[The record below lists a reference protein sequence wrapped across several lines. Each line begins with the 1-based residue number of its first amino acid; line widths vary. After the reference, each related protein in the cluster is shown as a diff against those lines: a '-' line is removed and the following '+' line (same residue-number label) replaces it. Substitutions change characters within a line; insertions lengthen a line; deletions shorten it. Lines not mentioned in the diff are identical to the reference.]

1 MSDSLQNPQ
10 HDGRG
15 RGHLVYL
22 AFVMLCFFAASSA
35 PTPLYHVYQQAWGFS
50 SALLTLIFAVYA
62 LSLLATLLV
71 FGSLS
76 DYLGRRPV
84 IFAAL
89 VLEILS
95 LLLFIGAT
103 DVSWLIAARVLQG
116 IATGIATSAL
126 GAAMLDTSQTQG
138 PLINSI
144 APMFG
149 MALGALGTSALVEY
163 APMPLT
169 LAYLLL
175 LAAFVLQAL
184 YLLRVGE
191 TVTPQ
196 PGVLETLKPAL
207 SVPTRAR
214 STLLLILPAD
224 IAAWAL
230 GGFFLSLAPSLLAAA
245 TGSTSV
251 LNGGLAVAALSCG
264 LTDIVTIRGGQL
276 SPETIGAPPG
286 DLHADYAHQADFE
299 PTAAGVM
306 TDYHTWYAER
316 FAELLDKLDAIPE
329 GSGTMLDHTIV
340 VWTNELSTGSHQHDD
355 LPIVVAGGTTHFR
368 SGRLIRYA
376 PTSPVQGP
384 WSVVDVGR
392 PHNQLLTSLAQAMG
406 SSRTSVG
413 LTEVALS
420 DGSMLDCTGTLDGLF

>member
-62 LSLLATLLV
+62 LSLLGTLLV

-89 VLEILS
+89 ALEILS
-95 LLLFIGAT
+95 LLLFISAT

-149 MALGALGTSALVEY
+149 MALGALGTSALVQY
-163 APMPLT
+163 APWPMM
-169 LAYLLL
+169 LAYALL
-175 LAAFVLQAL
+175 LAAFVGQLL
-184 YLLRVGE
+184 YLWWVQE

-196 PGVLETLKPAL
+196 PGVLKTLKPAL
-207 SVPTRAR
+207 SVPPRAR
-214 STLLLILPAD
+214 STLLLVLPAD

-251 LNGGLAVAALSCG
+251 LNGGLAVAAL
-264 LTDIVTIRGGQL
+264 TI
-276 SPETIGAPPG
+276 SGAISIMNLRLKAPRLALLVG
-286 DLHADYAHQADFE
+286 CSFL
-299 PTAAGVM
+299 AAGVSVVLVAVDLGWLWLFF
-306 TDYHTWYAER
+306 T
-316 FAELLDKLDAIPE
+316 
-329 GSGTMLDHTIV
+329 GT
-340 VWTNELSTGSHQHDD
+340 
-355 LPIVVAGGTTHFR
+355 VVAGIGFGA
-368 SGRLIRYA
+368 SFLGALRL
-376 PTSPVQGP
+376 
-384 WSVVDVGR
+384 
-392 PHNQLLTSLAQAMG
+392 LLPLAHAHE
-406 SSRTSVG
+406 RAG
-413 LTEVALS
+413 LMSAFLALS
-420 DGSMLDCTGTLDGLF
+420 YLAFCIPALLAGLAVKTEGLIVTTNVYGAVVVVLALLALGGLLMRRSAEAKAA